1 MKILELVRLEESK
14 QGTLGIL
21 KIDKQIFCCTLEP
34 PDRLNERNRSNID
47 PQQYV
52 CTPYVSST
60 HGETWKVEN
69 VPGRSGILFHK
80 GNSVRH
86 TSGCILL
93 GDKFGKL
100 GNVLRATLNSGATFT
115 HFLMVL
121 ANDTQ
126 VSLTIQEHY

>member
-1 MKILELVRLEESK
+1 MKILELVRLEETK

-21 KIDKQIFCCTLEP
+21 KIDKQLFCCTLEP

-47 PQQYV
+47 PQQYI
-52 CTPYVSST
+52 CTPYASSR
-60 HGETWKVEN
+60 HGETWKVDN
-69 VPGRSGILFHK
+69 VPGRSGILFHA
-80 GNSVRH
+80 GNVVDH
-86 TSGCILL
+86 TEGCILL

-100 GNVLRATLNSGATFT
+100 NAHRAVLNSGLTFEK
-115 HFLMVL
+115 FLMLL